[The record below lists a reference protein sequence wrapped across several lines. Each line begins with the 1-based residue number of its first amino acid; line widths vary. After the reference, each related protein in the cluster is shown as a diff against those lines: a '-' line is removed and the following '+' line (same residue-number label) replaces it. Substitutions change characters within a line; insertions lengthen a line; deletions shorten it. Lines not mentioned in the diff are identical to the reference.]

1 MKTSDF
7 KIFSSKTSDRTKYKA
22 KILSFISPFI
32 QQKMH
37 YSGKKPSTSLNY
49 RLQIENS
56 SNKKLSSTVLLGHKS
71 KDPGEN
77 EPEKD

>member
-22 KILSFISPFI
+22 KILSLISPFI

-37 YSGKKPSTSLNY
+37 YSRKKPSTSLNY

-56 SNKKLSSTVLLGHKS
+56 SNKKLSSTVLLGDKS
-71 KDPGEN
+71 KDPEEN

>member
-7 KIFSSKTSDRTKYKA
+7 KIFSSKTSERTKYKA
-22 KILSFISPFI
+22 KILSISPFI

-37 YSGKKPSTSLNY
+37 SSGKKPSTSLNY
-49 RLQIENS
+49 RLQAENLS
-56 SNKKLSSTVLLGHKS
+56 SKKLSSTVLLGDKS
-71 KDPGEN
+71 KDPGES